1 MGLGSRLR
9 EKLHTLRHST
19 LFPAVPSSDETRVKP
34 LFLLAITAALAAA
47 ESHPSWWTYAS
58 PEATTLVGI
67 RWSNLRHS
75 PFAAA
80 IEAELSSTGVLAFPD
95 LDCLRQAREIVIS
108 SPALLAAE
116 AGSFPAAT
124 VKDQAQ
130 RKGLRRAVYR
140 GVTLWLPEQADK
152 LGVAQISEQLVL
164 VGAHKTLEAAV
175 DSSLLETGRQYSPLL
190 PRAARFSQT
199 GDLWVVA
206 VKLPDPLADLFVPL
220 DADASEFL
228 GQVSVRDGLSMEA
241 SFDAGSDEAAAEF
254 ARGLRE
260 KSPSFPAVA
269 RGVVASV
276 DHSRVTIALQVS
288 SEELASAL
296 HPARAS
302 GGFACGCSC
311 RGRRRARGCACSSGN
326 RGCASSIGNRG
337 CATSGRHGGGGAPGA
352 GQFKVTHVEA
362 GEPQIVRIFNLD
374 EGTREIV
381 LPAY

>member
-1 MGLGSRLR
+1 M
-9 EKLHTLRHST
+9 
-19 LFPAVPSSDETRVKP
+19 KP

-80 IEAELSSTGVLAFPD
+80 IEAELSSTGALAFPD

-241 SFDAGSDEAAAEF
+241 SFDAGSNEAAAEF
-254 ARGLRE
+254 ARGLRA
-260 KSPSFPAVA
+260 KSPSLPAVV
-269 RGVVASV
+269 RGVEASV
-276 DHSRVTIALQVS
+276 DQSRVTIALEVS
-288 SEELASAL
+288 PEDLAAAL
-296 HPARAS
+296 HPVPATVPAAVAAARVA
-302 GGFACGCSC
+302 APAPVEIAAAPLPLEIAAAP
-311 RGRRRARGCACSSGN
+311 RAA
-326 RGCASSIGNRG
+326 AA
-337 CATSGRHGGGGAPGA
+337 ATTPPEPVK
-352 GQFKVTHVEA
+352 FKVTHVEA
-362 GEPQIVRIFNLD
+362 SEPQIIRIFNLD

>member
-1 MGLGSRLR
+1 
-9 EKLHTLRHST
+9 
-19 LFPAVPSSDETRVKP
+19 VKP
-34 LFLLAITAALAAA
+34 LFLIAITAALAAA

-67 RWSNLRHS
+67 QWNNLRHS

-80 IEAELSSTGVLAFPD
+80 IEAELSSTGALAFPD
-95 LDCLRQAREIVIS
+95 LGCLRQAREIIIS

-130 RKGLRRAVYR
+130 RQGLGRSVYR

-164 VGAHKTLEAAV
+164 VGARKTLQAAI
-175 DSSLLETGRQYSPLL
+175 DRSLSETRLYSPLL

-228 GQVSVRDGLSMEA
+228 GQVSVRDGLTVEA

-254 ARGLRE
+254 ARGFRA
-260 KSPSFPAVA
+260 KAPSFP
-269 RGVVASV
+269 VVAHGVEASA
-276 DHSRVTIALQVS
+276 DHSRVTIAIQVS
-288 SEELASAL
+288 SEELMAAL
-296 HPARAS
+296 HPVP
-302 GGFACGCSC
+302 
-311 RGRRRARGCACSSGN
+311 
-326 RGCASSIGNRG
+326 
-337 CATSGRHGGGGAPGA
+337 APPA
-352 GQFKVTHVEA
+352 AAVAVPVEIAAAPAQPSTPVKFEVTHVE
-362 GEPQIVRIFNLD
+362 GPPQIVRIFGLD
-374 EGTREIV
+374 EGVREIV
-381 LPAY
+381 LPPPF

>member
-1 MGLGSRLR
+1 M
-9 EKLHTLRHST
+9 
-19 LFPAVPSSDETRVKP
+19 KP
-34 LFLLAITAALAAA
+34 VLLLAITAALAAA

-67 RWSNLRHS
+67 RWSNLSHS

-80 IEAELSSTGVLAFPD
+80 IEAELSSTGALAFPD

-116 AGSFPAAT
+116 AGNFPAAT

-130 RKGLRRAVYR
+130 RQGLRRSVYR
-140 GVTLWLPEQADK
+140 GVTLWLPEQADE

-164 VGAHKTLEAAV
+164 VGAHKTLQAAV
-175 DSSLLETGRQYSPLL
+175 DRSLSETRLYSQLL

-206 VKLPDPLADLFVPL
+206 TKLPDPLADLFVPL

-228 GQVSVRDGLSMEA
+228 GQVSVRDGLSVEA
-241 SFDAGSDEAAAEF
+241 SFDAGSDQAAAEF
-254 ARGLRE
+254 ARGLRA

-269 RGVVASV
+269 RGVEASV
-276 DHSRVTIALQVS
+276 DQSRVTIALQVS
-288 SEELASAL
+288 SEELAAAL
-296 HPARAS
+296 HPAPAAS
-302 GGFACGCSC
+302 PAAIPVAVAAVPVPVPAPLEIAAAPLPLEIAAAPRS
-311 RGRRRARGCACSSGN
+311 AA
-326 RGCASSIGNRG
+326 A
-337 CATSGRHGGGGAPGA
+337 ATTPPEPVK
-352 GQFKVTHVEA
+352 FKVTHVEA